1 MHDPTKDRVK
11 QLGRG
16 KTILAVEDQPDVR
29 NIIETCLEHLDY
41 RTLTA
46 TDGMAARRVLENDE
60 TIDLL
65 LTDIVMPNGVSGLE
79 LAQEVRRLRQGLGV
93 VLVSGYHRDDNWAD
107 DQSGLIF
114 REKPCRPTELADT
127 IADVLGSGGR

>member
-16 KTILAVEDQPDVR
+16 KTILVVEDQPDVR

-41 RTLTA
+41 RILTTA
-46 TDGMAARRVLENDE
+46 DGMAARRVLESDE

-79 LAQEVRRLRQGLGV
+79 LAQEARRLRRGLGV
-93 VLVSGYHRDDNWAD
+93 VLVSGYHRD
-107 DQSGLIF
+107 
-114 REKPCRPTELADT
+114 K
-127 IADVLGSGGR
+127 

>member
-1 MHDPTKDRVK
+1 MHDPTNDRGK

-16 KTILAVEDQPDVR
+16 KTILVVEDQPDVR
-29 NIIETCLEHLDY
+29 NIVETCLEHLDY
-41 RTLTA
+41 RILTA
-46 TDGMAARRVLENDE
+46 ADGMAARRVLESDE

-127 IADVLGSGGR
+127 IADVLSNGGR